1 MKRNL
6 QVQDSGLI
14 RSYLFQ
20 SVKFS
25 ESLEL
30 YWSTLI
36 HRIFYDLSDLVRN
49 RSENGGE
56 SGNANLSTLSSDEE
70 HQSTISNVS
79 VVLEKGLNLTAKLQ
93 TQTIRAHLA
102 SLNFIKY
109 LAGYW
114 KINFPSFNVKLLL
127 DEESSLGTSADTS
140 LYNSCAAPGVAT
152 TQKFCFVNYAS

>member
-56 SGNANLSTLSSDEE
+56 SENANLSTLSSDEE

-102 SLNFIKY
+102 SLNFNKY
-109 LAGYW
+109 LAGYR
-114 KINFPSFNVKLLL
+114 KINFPSFNVKLLP
-127 DEESSLGTSADTS
+127 DEESPLCPSADTS
-140 LYNSCAAPGVAT
+140 LYNSCAAPGVT
-152 TQKFCFVNYAS
+152 NT